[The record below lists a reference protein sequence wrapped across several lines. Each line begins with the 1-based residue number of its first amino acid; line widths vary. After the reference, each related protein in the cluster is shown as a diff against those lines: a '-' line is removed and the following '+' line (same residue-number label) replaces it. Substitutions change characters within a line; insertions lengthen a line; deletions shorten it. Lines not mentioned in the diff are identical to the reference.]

1 MKGKLMLHYSASF
14 ILACLVIVF
23 INVAF
28 MRSSIYREGALYNY
42 HPEKM
47 ISSFK
52 NYIYEDSDNILV
64 NSEGLEILDRNNIGM
79 QILDKNNNEVF
90 NYNKP
95 SIAPAK
101 YSNVS
106 LINMYSGREET
117 LFVDEAVIDDNTYTY
132 LLFLDSDV
140 IKRITYSYDVKLVE
154 KAHRFPTLITI
165 NTILILIISFLY
177 TLKITKPINRI
188 TNKIFKLSNGDY
200 SIYKAKSGTYYE
212 VEESLNQL
220 SDRLSSNEE
229 ERQKLEAMREE
240 WISNISH
247 DIKTPLTSIIGNAEI
262 IEDTDYEI
270 DTKTIHRCC
279 KTITNKSEYIKTL
292 VEDLNLST
300 RLKNNNLA
308 LNKKQVNIVSLIRHV
323 VIDIINDEKY
333 NDNNISFTYS
343 EDDIFLQL
351 DKGLM
356 SRVFVNIII
365 NAFVHNNSDVK
376 INIDIQK
383 KNNGS
388 IEVTIKDDGK
398 GVSKEELN
406 NIFRRYYRGT
416 NTKKKIEGS
425 GLGMAIAHDIVKVH
439 GGNINATSKLGSGLK
454 ITIIL
459 YE

>member
-1 MKGKLMLHYSASF
+1 MKGKLIIYYSVSF

-52 NYIYEDSDNILV
+52 NYIYEHNENILV
-64 NSEGLEILDRNNIGM
+64 NEEGLNILDKNNIGM
-79 QILDKNNNEVF
+79 QILDGNNNEVF
-90 NYNKP
+90 SYNKP
-95 SIAPAK
+95 IIAPAK
-101 YSNVS
+101 YSNTS
-106 LINMYSGREET
+106 LINMYSNRDET
-117 LFVDEAVIDDNTYTY
+117 LFVDEVNIDNGEYTY
-132 LLFLDSDV
+132 LLFWDSDK
-140 IKRITYSYDVKLVE
+140 IKRVTYSYDVKLVE

-188 TNKIFKLSNGDY
+188 TNKIFNLSNGDY
-200 SIYKAKSGTYYE
+200 SRYKAKAGIYYE

-220 SDRLSSNEE
+220 SDRLSNNEE
-229 ERQKLEAMREE
+229 EREKLEVMREE

-262 IEDTDYEI
+262 IEDTEYEI
-270 DTKTIHRCC
+270 DTKTIRRCC
-279 KTITNKSEYIKTL
+279 TTIINKSEYIKTL

-300 RLKNNNLA
+300 RLKNNNLT

-323 VIDIINDEKY
+323 LIDIINDEKY
-333 NDNNISFTYS
+333 NDHNIRFTYS
-343 EDDIFLQL
+343 DSDIFLQL
-351 DKGLM
+351 DKDLIN
-356 SRVFVNIII
+356 RVFVNIII

-376 INIDIQK
+376 INIDIQNR
-383 KNNGS
+383 NNGN
-388 IEVTIKDDGK
+388 IEVTIEDDGK
-398 GVSKEELN
+398 GVSEDELN

-425 GLGMAIAHDIVKVH
+425 GLGMAIAHDIIKVH
-439 GGNINATSKLGSGLK
+439 GGDINATSKLGSGLK
-454 ITIIL
+454 ITIVF
-459 YE
+459 YQ

>member
-1 MKGKLMLHYSASF
+1 MKGKLILHYSVSF

-52 NYIYEDSDNILV
+52 NYIYKDNEEILV
-64 NSEGLEILDRNNIGM
+64 NEEGLKTLDKNNIGM
-79 QILDKNNNEVF
+79 QILDENNNQVF

-95 SIAPAK
+95 EIAPTK

-106 LINMYSGREET
+106 LINMYSNREET
-117 LFVDEAVIDDNTYTY
+117 LFVEDVKIDNIEYTY
-132 LLFLDSDV
+132 LLFLNSNE

-154 KAHRFPTLITI
+154 KAHRFPILITI

-188 TNKIFKLSNGDY
+188 TNKIFNLSSGDY
-200 SIYKAKSGTYYE
+200 SIYKAKSGIYYE

-220 SDRLSSNEE
+220 SDRLSNNEE
-229 ERQKLEAMREE
+229 ERQKLEVMREE

-262 IEDTDYEI
+262 IEDTEYEI
-270 DTKTIHRCC
+270 DTKTILRCC
-279 KTITNKSEYIKTL
+279 NIIINKSEYIKTL

-300 RLKNNNLA
+300 RLKNNNLS

-323 VIDIINDEKY
+323 LIDIINDEKY
-333 NDNNISFTYS
+333 NDHNISFTYS
-343 EDDIFLQL
+343 DSDIFLQL
-351 DKGLM
+351 DKDLIN
-356 SRVFVNIII
+356 RVFVNIII

-383 KNNGS
+383 RSNGS
-388 IEVTIKDDGK
+388 IEVTIEDDGK
-398 GVSKEELN
+398 GVSEEELN

-416 NTKKKIEGS
+416 NTKKKTEGS
-425 GLGMAIAHDIVKVH
+425 GLGMAIAHDIIKVH
-439 GGNINATSKLGSGLK
+439 GGDINAASKLGSGLK
-454 ITIIL
+454 ITIVL